1 MVEQRKLKLEVA
13 VILDKEI
20 LNYDVLGIKRFETC
34 VSKPFN
40 SLAIDFLSDFSTRL
54 RKLKKIKLFP
64 DLIYLIFWC
73 GKKRNKNLTKYFNND
88 FLRLGR
94 GLIFHICPSNVP
106 TNFIYSFFFG
116 LLSGNSNIVKIPS
129 KNFKEKKMILSTIK
143 SLFNEKKYMNLKKT
157 NCFIEY
163 NNKDEITKKISSICD
178 GRVIWGGN
186 KTVNEVRKIWTP
198 ERAVDLT
205 FPDRYSLSIINLDKL
220 ENEKLEK
227 VKLLAKKFYYD
238 GYMMNQLA
246 CNSPHFVFWVGKK
259 NEQLKNYFWEQLS
272 KIVEKK
278 FFFDDVHVV
287 EKYANLMENIIV
299 QKDFTNIKMFKNNL
313 YVIDPD
319 NKINQ
324 IEDIRGINGTFF
336 QKSINRIDDLKNFIT
351 KKCQTVSYFGFTKN
365 QLKYFLLNNNLSGID
380 RVVPIGKALEIDI
393 IWDGYEVVKSLSRA
407 ITLE

>member
-1 MVEQRKLKLEVA
+1 M
-13 VILDKEI
+13 LDKEI
-20 LNYDVLGIKRFETC
+20 LGCSILGNKKFVTT
-34 VSKPFN
+34 VSEPFN
-40 SLAIDFLSDFSTRL
+40 NLAVDFLGDFSNEL
-54 RKLKKIKLFP
+54 KKLKKINLYP
-64 DLIYLIFWC
+64 DLIYLVFWC
-73 GKKRNKNLTKYFNND
+73 RKKKNLAKNLYNNS
-88 FLRLGR
+88 LRLGR

-129 KNFKEKKMILSTIK
+129 KNFKEKKMILSIIK
-143 SLFNEKKYMNLKKT
+143 LLFNEKKYMNLKKT

-178 GRVIWGGN
+178 GRVIWGGD
-186 KTVNEVRKIWTP
+186 KTVNEVRKIWIP

-205 FPDRYSLSIINLDKL
+205 FPDRYSLSIINLDELK
-220 ENEKLEK
+220 NEKLEK
-227 VKLLAKKFYYD
+227 VKLLTKKFYYD

-259 NEQLKNYFWEQLS
+259 NEKLKDYFWDQLN

-336 QKSINRIDDLKNFIT
+336 QKNINRIDDLKNLGVEI
-351 KKCQTVSYFGFTKN
+351 CV
-365 QLKYFLLNNNLSGID
+365 LKGLKENLIFQKRLHSVD
-380 RVVPIGKALEIDI
+380 V
-393 IWDGYEVVKSLSRA
+393 
-407 ITLE
+407 